1 MQILKLRP
9 KVHVH
14 FGDTSLKCLKLLKNS
29 EKKQEMKTLYEQFV
43 DKITYSLIENKLISA
58 EDEDAY
64 RFGTEVTLLKSVHF
78 VSYLVIAA
86 LMEKAFEFL
95 VVFVIFYSFRRNTG
109 GFHCRT
115 RLGCYL
121 FSCTVV
127 FLSLFA
133 TELSFDWWGMTVV
146 SILDLIVLLILSPV
160 QHINRKL
167 DIEDIACFRRRLQ
180 ILSLVFLIIYAI
192 TSGLGRMYLVELYTI
207 GVTIVT
213 LLTIMGKLQSIKP
226 IK

>member
-1 MQILKLRP
+1 
-9 KVHVH
+9 
-14 FGDTSLKCLKLLKNS
+14 
-29 EKKQEMKTLYEQFV
+29 MKTLYEQLV
-43 DKITYSLIENKLISA
+43 DKITYSLIENKQISA

-64 RFGTEVTLLKSVHF
+64 RFGTEVTLLKNIHF
-78 VSYLVIAA
+78 ISYLIIAA

-109 GFHCRT
+109 GLHCRT

-133 TELSFDWWGMTVV
+133 TELSFGWWDMTVV
-146 SILDLIVLLILSPV
+146 SIFDLIVLLILSPA
-160 QHINRKL
+160 QHINRQL
-167 DIEDIACFRRRLQ
+167 DAEDIACFRRRLKK
-180 ILSLVFLIIYAI
+180 LSLVFLITYAI
-192 TSGLGRMYLVELYTI
+192 ISGLGGVYLVKLYTI
-207 GVTIVT
+207 GLTMDT

-226 IK
+226 IKQS